1 MKNLFIIGLLIILSS
16 CKQKAKLHYNMTATC
31 EKIIVQDTVD
41 NYVVHFL
48 VSFKNP
54 NPKDVLIFSNT
65 CEDGYESKNYYQAGI
80 YLKKDK
86 EETALGQFNRYV
98 FFRIKAGQT
107 FKILYTYNDIYP
119 NKKIDFNTKE
129 SLETKFKSVDLYYK
143 SDKIIIEK
151 LLQKIQKQKE
161 DVIIDIPD
169 FKVDMSNATTV
180 FKKDLNIEE
189 AINLVDGKIIKGK

>member
-80 YLKKDK
+80 YLKKNK
-86 EETALGQFNRYV
+86 QETALGQFNRYV

-107 FKILYTYNDIYP
+107 FKLLYTYSDIYP